1 MRLWVGRS
9 SSSDFRTAE
18 WRHENLRVADGR
30 VFGEVTRPEQGRL
43 AFFRRAGIRSRE
55 LELHLVNAD
64 AYDAVGG
71 RRVHGTKLA
80 ARGESGCDH
89 FFID

>member
-9 SSSDFRTAE
+9 PNSDFRTAE

-43 AFFRRAGIRSRE
+43 AFFGE
-55 LELHLVNAD
+55 LEYEV
-64 AYDAVGG
+64 
-71 RRVHGTKLA
+71 
-80 ARGESGCDH
+80 ESLSYTLSTQMRMTQ
-89 FFID
+89 